1 VRIRAKAVTALL
13 LVTFFAPILTFEA
26 TAKTITCS
34 QKQKS
39 AVKKHI
45 TKQINAMG
53 ESDWQEAYG
62 YAAKSFQNSIPI
74 ELFAEIIGTQYE
86 FLIINDGFTFG
97 ACKNSKNTYSQ
108 IISVNFEGSKR
119 ILFYELILVGKRL
132 GVVSA
137 TEVRESPG
145 LAV

>member
-1 VRIRAKAVTALL
+1 VRIRAKAATALL
-13 LVTFFAPILTFEA
+13 LVTFLTPILTSEA
-26 TAKTITCS
+26 TAKTTTCS

-62 YAAKSFQNSIPI
+62 YAAKSFQNSISI
-74 ELFAEIIGTQYE
+74 ELFAEIIDKQYE

-97 ACKNSKNTYSQ
+97 ACKNSENTYSQ
-108 IISVNFEGSKR
+108 VVRVNFEGSKR
-119 ILFYELILVGKRL
+119 TLFYELTLVGKRL